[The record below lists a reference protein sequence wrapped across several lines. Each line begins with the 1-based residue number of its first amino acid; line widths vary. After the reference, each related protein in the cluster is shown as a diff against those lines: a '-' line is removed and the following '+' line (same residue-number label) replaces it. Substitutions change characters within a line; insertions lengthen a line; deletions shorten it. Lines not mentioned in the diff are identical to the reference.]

1 MEFRGLVGY
10 QFFVFVG
17 FDDVYLEIVQSI
29 YIEVSKCFD
38 NFVCVYYIVM
48 FDYILGC

>member
-17 FDDVYLEIVQSI
+17 FDDVYLEVVESI
-29 YIEVSKCFD
+29 YIEVSKCFGD
-38 NFVCVYYIVM
+38 FVCVYCIVM
-48 FDYILGC
+48 FDDFLGC